1 MLHQAGFS
9 WKKSKKLLTK
19 ANPEKRA
26 EFVEQFQRLYERMC
40 RDEVVIVYLDE
51 VHIHQDMEN
60 GYTWSPVG
68 EATWVAS
75 TSPGLSARIN
85 WYGAYNFTE
94 GSCFLWHEGKCNG
107 ENTIQ
112 FLHHLAQWLAE
123 TTRQVVLIW
132 DGASY
137 HRAHKVQTAA
147 QQLGFTCLPL
157 PSYSPDLNPIEG
169 LWKWL
174 RQDVTQ
180 LHCYDSLRTL
190 FLACKQFIDTINLAP
205 EQIIVRLWPKFDLD
219 PETEKL
225 RFST

>member
-1 MLHQAGFS
+1 M
-9 WKKSKKLLTK
+9 TK

-40 RDEVVIVYLDE
+40 RHEVVIVYLDE
-51 VHIHQDMEN
+51 VHIHQDLEI

-85 WYGAYNFTE
+85 WYGAYNFAE
-94 GSCFLWHEGKCNG
+94 GRCFLWHEGKCNG
-107 ENTIQ
+107 DNTIQ

-123 TTRQVVLIW
+123 TTRQVVIIW

-137 HRAHKVQTAA
+137 HRAQKVQTAA
-147 QQLGFTCLPL
+147 KQLGFACLPL
-157 PSYSPDLNPIEG
+157 PSYSPELNPRPMGTRG

-180 LHCYDSLRTL
+180 LPCYDTLRAL
-190 FLACKQFIDTINLAP
+190 FLACKQFIDTINP
-205 EQIIVRLWPKFDLD
+205 QS
-219 PETEKL
+219 KL
-225 RFST
+225 S